1 MKEKRLNRTILG
13 KKIEVDHY
21 IPEICSY
28 RVLFLK
34 EDEYRIVGSKYLEKE
49 MWK

>member
-1 MKEKRLNRTILG
+1 MQKKRLNSTILG
-13 KKIEVDHY
+13 KKIEVISY

-34 EDEYRIVGSKYLEKE
+34 EDEYRIVGSKYLETE